1 MAMID
6 GVKERLLIQDASTDT
21 EVLAALNEGL
31 LYVEK
36 AINKYDSTF
45 VLATITENSFL
56 WGVASD
62 LGAGIFK
69 RRHMPEDMDTG
80 WWQQG
85 LKKLDTYIQTEFMPV
100 QEGKIHFAVMDTT
113 PEFEVGNTIW
123 IGTLPSTD
131 TKWLID
137 RIHTKAKTYDLTETT
152 TSEIRLGQSWAKIDA
167 THKIV

>member
-6 GVKERLLIQDASTDT
+6 GVKERLLIQDDTLDT
-21 EVLAALNEGL
+21 EVDAALDEAL

-36 AINKYDSTF
+36 AINKYDPDF
-45 VLATITENSFL
+45 VLATIIENDFL

-85 LKKLDTYIQTEFMPV
+85 LKKLETYIQTTFLPM
-100 QEGKIHFAVMDTT
+100 QEGTIHFSVLD
-113 PEFEVGNTIW
+113 
-123 IGTLPSTD
+123 D
-131 TKWLID
+131 
-137 RIHTKAKTYDLTETT
+137 
-152 TSEIRLGQSWAKIDA
+152 SE
-167 THKIV
+167 

>member
-6 GVKERLLIQDASTDT
+6 GIKERLLIQDADTDT
-21 EVLAALNEGL
+21 EVGAALDEGL

-36 AINKYDSTF
+36 AINKYDPDF
-45 VLATITENSFL
+45 VLATIEEDTFL

-85 LKKLDTYIQTEFMPV
+85 LKKLDTYIQTTFLPV
-100 QEGKIHFAVMDTT
+100 QEGVLHFSVLD
-113 PEFEVGNTIW
+113 
-123 IGTLPSTD
+123 D
-131 TKWLID
+131 D
-137 RIHTKAKTYDLTETT
+137 
-152 TSEIRLGQSWAKIDA
+152 
-167 THKIV
+167 